1 MSSQIDALVE
11 TLEANVGD
19 GLRGVF
25 YGDFRNR
32 EYSVAYAAEG
42 ALDGYTVGE
51 VDEIIE
57 DVSFEKMD
65 TDRRNDLHEPLGK
78 YTATV
83 EVFDDGIN
91 LVVVGYD
98 DAPTIF
104 VGMTGDVGNVTPALE
119 AVEEVLEQK

>member
-1 MSSQIDALVE
+1 MSSQIDALVAA
-11 TLEANVGD
+11 LEERVGD

-25 YGDFRNR
+25 YGDFRER
-32 EYSVAYAAEG
+32 EYSVAYADDG
-42 ALDGYTVGE
+42 ALEGYSVEEVGK
-51 VDEIIE
+51 VIE
-57 DVSFEKMD
+57 DVSFEKLHS
-65 TDRRNDLHEPLGK
+65 DRRSDLHEPLGR

-104 VGMTGDVGNVTPALE
+104 VGIEGDVANVTPALE
-119 AVEEVLEQK
+119 AMREVLD